1 MGLGEYAYEF
11 SALSPVVRAWGLIQ
25 KGWNHPLKAFKEVSL
40 KNLAATFFLDRH
52 RCGQNAIYRPP
63 AISPNWNLFRSV
75 QNQLPH
81 AGASDSPPSDFLKD
95 PASFSVSILDP

>member
-40 KNLAATFFLDRH
+40 KNLAATFFRPTRVWTKCHLS
-52 RCGQNAIYRPP
+52 PP
-63 AISPNWNLFRSV
+63 AISPNWNLFRSD

-81 AGASDSPPSDFLKD
+81 AGASDSPASDFLKD
-95 PASFSVSILDP
+95 SASFSVSILDP